1 MDSRVPHFS
10 YLGDEIILSQFSLL
24 AENIQK
30 AIQPGNANANDGI
43 LSMSKQIQNIKSSRE
58 KWPAKI
64 LQTFKQRK
72 IPVMAVE
79 NVTKL
84 NQSHCS
90 RIEFVND
97 DRKRAKET
105 LRADIST
112 TYKLN
117 VTKC

>member
-10 YLGDEIILSQFSLL
+10 YLGDEIILAQFSLV

-30 AIQPGNANANDGI
+30 AIGGNANANANEGI

-64 LQTFKQRK
+64 LQTYKQHK
-72 IPVMAVE
+72 IPVFAVE

-90 RIEFVND
+90 WLCNHV
-97 DRKRAKET
+97 
-105 LRADIST
+105 
-112 TYKLN
+112 
-117 VTKC
+117 